1 MRIRGGP
8 VTTNDLPESKLP
20 PSSVVVCVYTEDRWD
35 AIVESVSSVQHQ
47 TLPPLEVVVVV
58 DHNPSLLSR
67 CSDELPDVRV
77 VANAEQPGLAGARN
91 TGVASSRGA
100 VVAFLD
106 DDARAEPD
114 WLAMLMRHY
123 TDPEVLGVGGGIVP
137 DWGGSRPARL
147 PREFDWVVGC
157 SYVGLPAAASQVRN
171 VIGAN
176 MSIRRAVFD
185 VVGGFAQGLGR
196 VRSRPAGCEETELC
210 IRAQARMQNGRF
222 VYEPA
227 AVVHHR
233 VGVERQTW
241 SYFRSRCFAEGRSKA
256 VVAGLVGTGPGLAAE
271 RTYVRRVLPR
281 GVLTGLR
288 DSLHGDSTGLVRAGW
303 IVAGVSFANVG
314 YVAGRVT
321 ASRERRRPRPHTTA
335 FITSA
340 LPTTAGTVAATP
352 KEAS

>member
-1 MRIRGGP
+1 MA
-8 VTTNDLPESKLP
+8 TNNLPDSRLP
-20 PSSVVVCVYTEDRWD
+20 TSSVVVCVYTEDRWA

-58 DHNPSLLSR
+58 DHNSELFSR
-67 CSDELPDVRV
+67 CSSELPGAV
-77 VANAEQPGLAGARN
+77 VVPNAEQPGLAGARN
-91 TGVASSRGA
+91 TGVARSAGD
-100 VVAFLD
+100 VIVFLD

-114 WLAMLMRHY
+114 WLATLLPHY
-123 TDPEVLGVGGGIVP
+123 ADPAVLGVGGGIAP
-137 DWGGSRPARL
+137 DWGGARPARL

-157 SYVGLPAAASQVRN
+157 SYLGLPADASQVRN

-185 VVGGFAQGLGR
+185 AVGGFARGLGR

-210 IRAQARMQNGRF
+210 IRAQARMQSGYF

-233 VGVERQTW
+233 VGAERQTW
-241 SYFRSRCFAEGRSKA
+241 AYFRSRCFAEGRSKA

-288 DSLHGDSTGLVRAGW
+288 DS
-303 IVAGVSFANVG
+303 
-314 YVAGRVT
+314 
-321 ASRERRRPRPHTTA
+321 
-335 FITSA
+335 
-340 LPTTAGTVAATP
+340 AAR
-352 KEAS
+352 